1 MNQEHFLRYS
11 NGIRAILHP
20 AAGEVCCCG
29 FAIKVGTRDE
39 LPHEQGIAHFTEH
52 MLFKGTK
59 HRKAWQI
66 LDRMG
71 AVGGEINAYTTKEE
85 IFLYAVCLKKDY
97 ERALE
102 LMCDMLFHS
111 TFPQHEIESERA
123 VVLDE
128 INVYEDS
135 PSELIYDDFERLI
148 YPDQSFGYNILGD
161 VDCLKT
167 LTSSHFHT
175 FMQRCFTTD
184 RIVYFSMSS
193 MEEKKETRL
202 LDKYLKD
209 IPDTSSA
216 SVLSQ
221 REQVKMAQS
230 IRTQIDRQTHQA
242 HVLYGNAAFHLFSE
256 QRLPMFFLNNIL
268 GGPGMNSLLNNAL
281 REKRGL
287 VYTVESTVNAYSD
300 SGLFSIYFGCDHK
313 DVKRC
318 LTLVDKELKKLRETP
333 LSEARLRAAKKQIQ
347 GQLAIASENK
357 ESQALSM
364 GKSLLYFDHFES
376 VEKALAKIEALT
388 AKQLQE
394 VAKEVFNPETMSLL
408 VYGENNENI

>member
-1 MNQEHFLRYS
+1 MNQERYLQFP

-29 FAIKVGTRDE
+29 FAVKVGTRDE
-39 LPHEQGIAHFTEH
+39 LPHEQGMAHFTEH
-52 MLFKGTK
+52 MFFKGTA

-85 IFLYAVCLKKDY
+85 IFLYAICLKKDY
-97 ERALE
+97 ERALD

-111 TFPQHEIESERA
+111 RFPQHEIESERE
-123 VVLDE
+123 VILDE

-135 PSELIYDDFERLI
+135 PAELIYDDFEKLL
-148 YPDQSFGYNILGD
+148 YPGQTFGYNILGD
-161 VDCLKT
+161 VACLRTMKT
-167 LTSSHFHT
+167 ADFQHF
-175 FMQRCFTTD
+175 MRRCFTTD

-193 MEEKKETRL
+193 MPEKQEQRL

-221 REQVKMAQS
+221 RAQVKMTQS
-230 IRTQIDRQTHQA
+230 LRTQIDRQTHQA
-242 HVLYGNAAFHLFSE
+242 HVLYGNSAYHLFSE
-256 QRLPMFFLNNIL
+256 HRLPLFFLNNIL

-300 SGLFSIYFGCDHK
+300 SGLFSIYFGCDHH
-313 DVKRC
+313 DVQRC
-318 LTLVDKELKKLRETP
+318 LSIVDRELKKLRETP
-333 LSEARLRAAKKQIQ
+333 LTEARLRAAKKQIQ

-364 GKSLLYFDHFES
+364 GKSLLYFNYFES
-376 VEKALAKIEALT
+376 VEMALAKIEALT

-394 VAKEVFNPETMSLL
+394 VAKEVFHPDTMSLL
-408 VYGENNENI
+408 VYGENK

>member
-1 MNQEHFLRYS
+1 MKQERVLQFS

-29 FAIKVGTRDE
+29 FAIKAGTRDE

-52 MLFKGTK
+52 MLFKGTT

-85 IFLYAVCLKKDY
+85 IFLYAICLKKDY
-97 ERALE
+97 GRALE

-111 TFPQHEIESERA
+111 TFPQHEIESERE

-135 PSELIYDDFERLI
+135 PAELIYDDFEKLL
-148 YPDQSFGYNILGD
+148 YPGQTFGYNILGD
-161 VDCLKT
+161 VDCLRAMKT
-167 LTSSHFHT
+167 ADFQH

-184 RIVYFSMSS
+184 RIVFFSMSS
-193 MEEKKETRL
+193 MPEKQQLRL
-202 LDKYLKD
+202 LDKYLKE
-209 IPDTSSA
+209 IPDTSAA
-216 SVLSQ
+216 SVLSE
-221 REQVKMAQS
+221 REQVKMQVAVRES
-230 IRTQIDRQTHQA
+230 INRQTHQA
-242 HVLYGNAAFHLFSE
+242 HVLYGNAAYHLYSE
-256 QRLPMFFLNNIL
+256 QRLPLFFLNNIL

-287 VYTVESTVNAYSD
+287 VYTVESVVNAYSD

-313 DVKRC
+313 DVQRC
-318 LTLVDKELKKLRETP
+318 LSIVDKELKRLREMP
-333 LSEARLRAAKKQIQ
+333 LTEARLRAAKKQLQ

-364 GKSLLYFDHFES
+364 GKSLLYFDYFES
-376 VEKALAKIEALT
+376 VEKVLNQIEALS

-394 VAKEVFNPETMSLL
+394 VAKEVFHPDTMSLL
-408 VYGENNENI
+408 VYGES